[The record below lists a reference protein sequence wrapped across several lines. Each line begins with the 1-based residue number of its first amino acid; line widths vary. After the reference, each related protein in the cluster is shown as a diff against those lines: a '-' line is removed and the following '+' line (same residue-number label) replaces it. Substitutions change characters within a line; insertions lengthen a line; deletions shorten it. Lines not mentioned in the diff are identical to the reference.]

1 MSTKSEKEKIK
12 KPITTDDEIVEEENK
27 SIILLVIG
35 ILLVILLIIGVI
47 SYLNY
52 KDKEKSNNNSNN
64 KDNQKEVI
72 DKEDDEQEEENQVTD
87 NSVNTYVPTTKVNNP
102 VSVTKYTVEYYNG
115 EVLISKI
122 EVENGKNI
130 TSLTLEG
137 LEDTQVVKYWYYI
150 DDEGNEVI
158 FDFESDTVT
167 SNLKL
172 YAKIVSY
179 YEVQFLNYN
188 EEEVIISRM
197 IESGKLIGDL
207 EIPEDKLVRTA
218 ENGYEKFTGWYLD
231 GEEFD
236 FSTPIT
242 DNLTLYAK
250 YERAFQVRFYIEYL
264 ENEED
269 YETYEGEHID
279 EYVLENEVAIAPL
292 DVEYETMKVKSWWIL
307 DESKDM
313 YDFELPVTKD
323 LILVPIFGYV
333 LTYDSRGGN
342 EIDPVILVE
351 GETISSELNVIPTKE
366 GYKFERWTYEDG
378 EEIDFGSDAMPDEH
392 LTIYAKWTAAVTFES
407 NGGTEVA
414 PVVPDEEGYINSPEA
429 PTREG
434 YDFAGWYYDKELT
447 LPVDLDSTFEV
458 PEILY
463 AKWQEISYKV
473 TYDPNGALR
482 FDGEDKVEEE
492 TVIPGESIEI
502 ANLYDVYENPGH
514 SLMGWSFTSTG
525 GVDLEIDQVYTPTGN
540 ITLYAVWGE
549 F

>member
-1 MSTKSEKEKIK
+1 M
-12 KPITTDDEIVEEENK
+12 
-27 SIILLVIG
+27 
-35 ILLVILLIIGVI
+35 
-47 SYLNY
+47 
-52 KDKEKSNNNSNN
+52 
-64 KDNQKEVI
+64 
-72 DKEDDEQEEENQVTD
+72 
-87 NSVNTYVPTTKVNNP
+87 
-102 VSVTKYTVEYYNG
+102 
-115 EVLISKI
+115 
-122 EVENGKNI
+122 
-130 TSLTLEG
+130 
-137 LEDTQVVKYWYYI
+137 
-150 DDEGNEVI
+150 
-158 FDFESDTVT
+158 
-167 SNLKL
+167 KL